1 MPIGKRPRPRVA
13 RNHSPKF
20 NTNNTGRAP
29 GVSSSKSPTG
39 SRPRPKVAK
48 NSTPVPSV
56 NPPTRKGIRRFPMPA
71 PKTRWAKRGG
81 GKAHGGS

>member
-1 MPIGKRPRPRVA
+1 MPIGRRPKPRVA
-13 RNHSPKF
+13 KNHSPKF

-39 SRPRPKVAK
+39 NRPRPKVAK
-48 NSTPVPSV
+48 NSPSVPSAG
-56 NPPTRKGIRRFPMPA
+56 NATRPAARRFPMPS
-71 PKTRWAKRGG
+71 PKTRWARRGG